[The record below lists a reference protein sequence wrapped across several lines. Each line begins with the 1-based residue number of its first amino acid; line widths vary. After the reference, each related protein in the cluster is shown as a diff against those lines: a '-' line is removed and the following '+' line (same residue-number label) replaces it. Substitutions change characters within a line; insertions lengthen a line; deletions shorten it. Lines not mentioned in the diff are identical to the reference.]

1 MYSNFDFSNYERN
14 ISDNFDANYS
24 FVEEGLPLPI
34 FYGELYNR
42 EQDMDF
48 DVQKEFYLV
57 KTKIQKNNVV
67 KSEVNQSDGKFK
79 FDFTNETELNKL
91 KQFIAKYQS
100 KLRQFVKDPTKRICY
115 IGIPS
120 SESEIFNLPQYIAKK
135 LNVDNEVPLVRI
147 HSKQKTHVE
156 STGKRQHSYQELTEG
171 LSLENRDW
179 GIYDY
184 IVLIDDVTTSGSS
197 FRMVDKFLISHGV
210 PEDKIVNYAFYKY
223 QAVEKWEN
231 IKSLY
236 QENSL
241 NSKSEFSIDG
251 VIWDFDETIINSR
264 DRKVEVEQNLFN
276 GEGFNYNFFNKEVV
290 YDMYKGLEDV
300 FDFLANKAIPYT
312 VVSNRYRLMIKLFK
326 QKLLREKVFP
336 FEQKNGIT
344 FYYKEENKK
353 GYRDYTHSDWLI
365 KPRVKSFGGYHTK
378 PSCISVTD
386 SIEQIKKYSSGNR
399 IIGIGNTKNDIIAY
413 KAAGLE
419 TVLVTWGIYYRFGHD
434 YGAAHVFHTPK
445 QLLDFLEKNTV
456 GIYSLND
463 FDDNVSLVAEPQDDF
478 DDFPF

>member
-1 MYSNFDFSNYERN
+1 MHSKFDFTKYERD
-14 ISDNFDANYS
+14 ISESFDVTYS

-42 EQDMDF
+42 ETNMDF
-48 DVQKEFYLV
+48 DMQKEFYLV
-57 KTKIQKNNVV
+57 KTKIQENNVFI
-67 KSEVNQSDGKFK
+67 SEVNQSDGKNK
-79 FDFTNETELNKL
+79 FDFTNYSERNKL
-91 KQFIAKYQS
+91 EQFIKQCQS

-120 SESEIFNLPQYIAKK
+120 SESRIYNLPQYIAKD
-135 LNVDNEVPLVRI
+135 LNVDNEVPLVRKM
-147 HSKQKTHVE
+147 SKQKTHVE

-171 LSLENRDW
+171 LELEHHDW
-179 GIYDY
+179 GTYDY
-184 IVLIDDVTTSGSS
+184 IVLVDDVTTSGSS

-210 PEDKIVNYAFYKY
+210 PINKIVNYAFYKY
-223 QAVEKWEN
+223 QTVENWEN

-236 QENSL
+236 KAASL
-241 NSKSEFSIDG
+241 NSEPKFLIDG
-251 VIWDFDETIINSR
+251 VVWDFDETIVNSR

-276 GEGFNYNFFNKEVV
+276 GKGFNYNFYNKEVV
-290 YDMYKGLEDV
+290 YEMYTGLEDV
-300 FDFLANKAIPYT
+300 FNILANKSIPYT
-312 VVSNRYRLMIKLFK
+312 VVSNRYSLMIKLFK

-365 KPRVKSFGGYHTK
+365 KPREKSFGGYHTK
-378 PSCISVTD
+378 PACFSVTD
-386 SIEQIKKYSSGNR
+386 SIKQIKQYSSGNR

-419 TVLVTWGIYYRFGHD
+419 TVLVTWGIHYRFGRD
-434 YGAAHVFHTPK
+434 YGADHVFHNPE
-445 QLLDFLEKNTV
+445 QLLDFLKKNTS
-456 GIYSLND
+456 GMYSLKD
-463 FDDNVSLVAEPQDDF
+463 FDNAISLVAEPQINF
-478 DDFPF
+478 DDN